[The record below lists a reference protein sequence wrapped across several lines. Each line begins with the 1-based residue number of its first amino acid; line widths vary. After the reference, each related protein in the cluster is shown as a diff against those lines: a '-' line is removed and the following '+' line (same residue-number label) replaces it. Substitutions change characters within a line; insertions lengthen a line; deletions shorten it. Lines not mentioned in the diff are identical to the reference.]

1 MTILVLRGH
10 AKLRQQGSTIIV
22 QIPEK
27 NKQGNKVY
35 KTVKRIPILDLDLVV
50 LVGSKV
56 SLSTGVLLLL
66 AKSNVPVAV
75 HSIHVTTTMM
85 PPFLQ
90 AYSETRKAQHRLI
103 EYYPQTALEIAKKII
118 EAKIVGTLNL
128 ATHLAKLDKR
138 EPPDK
143 TSILKELREDLQT
156 ATTPKQ
162 LINVEANWSKKMWT
176 HLKQAIP
183 ERYNFQGRDPKS
195 RDPINVAIN
204 YTYAI
209 IYTLS
214 THALLAAGLD
224 PYIGL
229 LHRDR
234 PGRTSL
240 TYDYSEQFKPAAI
253 HAVIRTA
260 RTSTITLAPDNNLDT
275 TTLETLTR
283 NIHRTLKKKH
293 RTWKHTIKGYI
304 YAKAWELRNT
314 ITKATQ
320 YKPFTYKP

>member
-27 NKQGNKVY
+27 NEQGNKVY

-183 ERYNFQGRDPKS
+183 ERYNSK
-195 RDPINVAIN
+195 
-204 YTYAI
+204 
-209 IYTLS
+209 
-214 THALLAAGLD
+214 
-224 PYIGL
+224 
-229 LHRDR
+229 
-234 PGRTSL
+234 
-240 TYDYSEQFKPAAI
+240 E
-253 HAVIRTA
+253 
-260 RTSTITLAPDNNLDT
+260 
-275 TTLETLTR
+275 ETL
-283 NIHRTLKKKH
+283 NQETL
-293 RTWKHTIKGYI
+293 
-304 YAKAWELRNT
+304 
-314 ITKATQ
+314 
-320 YKPFTYKP
+320 